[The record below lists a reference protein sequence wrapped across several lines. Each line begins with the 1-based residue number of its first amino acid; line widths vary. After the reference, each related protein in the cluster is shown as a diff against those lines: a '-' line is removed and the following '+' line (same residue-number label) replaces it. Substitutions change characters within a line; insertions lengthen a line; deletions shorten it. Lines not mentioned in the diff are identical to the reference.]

1 MSDAIEI
8 AHGPF
13 GRVALLDMDRGL
25 VRHAHPHCHVLLKV
39 EGDDTQFLVGERV
52 VSLTDAQAVLVNA
65 WETHSYVHDPRRDKA
80 IILALYIEPIWLGEF
95 RTNWAASGAPGF
107 FAEPIGAVTQMIRR
121 FAHDLAAEM
130 VSDPDSSRIQNDLL
144 PGLMV
149 SALERF
155 TAWREIGTSL
165 RDLARRNSP
174 DHRIRRAVAKMKDEP
189 GLLDGVEALAR
200 DAGLSRAHFYRLFE
214 QSTGAPASRL
224 SEWDPHRACS
234 RGHRPGT
241 WQLSGDRR
249 GSRLRGTWPFLALF
263 SRPFRRVTERLP
275 CPRPPGRQHDHA
287 LDLRRFGQP

>member
-39 EGDDTQFLVGERV
+39 EGDDTQFLVGERI
-52 VSLTDAQAVLVNA
+52 VSLTNEQAVLVNA
-65 WETHSYVHDPRRDKA
+65 WETHSYVHDPSRDKA
-80 IILALYIEPIWLGEF
+80 VILALYIEPAWLGAF

-107 FAEPIGAVTQMIRR
+107 FAEPIGIVTHTIRR

-130 VSDPDSSRIQNDLL
+130 VSDPDSSRIQDDLL
-144 PGLMV
+144 SGLMV
-149 SALERF
+149 AALERF

-165 RDLARRNSP
+165 RDLARRSVP
-174 DHRIRRAVAKMKDEP
+174 DHRIRRALAKMRDEP

-214 QSTGAPASRL
+214 QSTGAPPHVFLNGIRIERAVSAIVRTNDSLAGIGADLGFAAPGHFSRFFRDHSGVSPSAFRALARRAGGSAASRI
-224 SEWDPHRACS
+224 
-234 RGHRPGT
+234 
-241 WQLSGDRR
+241 
-249 GSRLRGTWPFLALF
+249 
-263 SRPFRRVTERLP
+263 
-275 CPRPPGRQHDHA
+275 
-287 LDLRRFGQP
+287 